1 MPCSARPRG
10 YGRCEATHG
19 SYRITGVVLLMAF
32 LHITPQVF
40 IMLPYYRATRSFTSQ
55 QLLHALVPYNV
66 LIAYM
71 YLTYYLCVTSD
82 AGGVPYGWSP
92 DEAMAEH
99 GVELTAEHRRF
110 CHKCDA
116 FKPPRAHH
124 CKQCKRCVLRMDH
137 HCPWIGNC
145 VGIHNHA
152 PFMRFLV
159 AVSVAG
165 AYLLSMISL
174 RVGDWWNTD
183 WYLSPPSNSETVMIV
198 LNYILGTPPVAL
210 TSLMMWYQWYLLSIN
225 TTTIET
231 HEQDRV
237 TRQIRR
243 GQIPFFEYPFD
254 VGVWRNMTDVMGPNI
269 LLWLWPFSQ
278 TEHDGLLYPVSQPY
292 PEAQFLWPPYDR
304 RAKQRRR
311 RPLPESAF
319 TYGEEQLNPDLH
331 PSNAAVELGRR
342 TQYAVNGSIGVD
354 EDESDDYEDDTQQHS
369 RVRIRRGSEGVEIRP
384 PQYSRML
391 YEMQQEYSHLHPD
404 AFADDTSEP
413 TGPDA
418 DELPTD
424 TPAPKIVNIQADDA
438 AEADEGIPL
447 GHLVRRH
454 LVSNPHGL
462 EEMHTT

>member
-1 MPCSARPRG
+1 M
-10 YGRCEATHG
+10 
-19 SYRITGVVLLMAF
+19 LLMVF
-32 LHITPQVF
+32 LHIMPQVF
-40 IMLPYYRATRSFTSQ
+40 IMLPYYRATRSFTFQ
-55 QLLHALVPYNV
+55 QLLRALVPYNV

-99 GVELTAEHRRF
+99 GVELTSEHRRF

-152 PFMRFLV
+152 AFMRFLV

-174 RVGDWWNTD
+174 RVGDWWNMD

-198 LNYILGTPPVAL
+198 LTYIMGTPPIAL
-210 TSLMMWYQWYLLSIN
+210 TSLMMWYQLYLLTIN

-243 GQIPFFEYPFD
+243 GQIPFFEFPFD
-254 VGVWRNMTDVMGPNI
+254 VGLWRNMTDVMGPNI
-269 LLWLWPFSQ
+269 LLWLWPFSH
-278 TEHDGLLYPVSQPY
+278 TEQDGLLYPVSQPY

-319 TYGEEQLNPDLH
+319 TYGEEQLNPDLQ
-331 PSNAAVELGRR
+331 PSHAAVELGRR

-354 EDESDDYEDDTQQHS
+354 EDDSDDYDDDVREHN
-369 RVRIRRGSEGVEIRP
+369 RVRIRRGSEGIEIRP

-391 YEMQQEYSHLHPD
+391 YEMQQEYRQLHPE
-404 AFADDTSEP
+404 AFADEASEP
-413 TGPDA
+413 IDA
-418 DELPTD
+418 DADTDELSPD
-424 TPAPKIVNIQADDA
+424 TPAPKIVDIQASDTT
-438 AEADEGIPL
+438 ESEEGIPL

-454 LVSNPHGL
+454 LASNAHGQ